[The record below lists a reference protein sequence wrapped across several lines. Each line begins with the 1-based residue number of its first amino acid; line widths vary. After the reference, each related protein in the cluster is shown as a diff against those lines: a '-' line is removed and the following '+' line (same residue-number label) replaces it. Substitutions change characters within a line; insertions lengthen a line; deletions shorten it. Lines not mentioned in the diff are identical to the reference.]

1 MTEGRMFQQT
11 NQPDTIREPEKQFG
25 PTGTLRIPEKVPEES
40 GLYKRESLP
49 QIFTPPKSREQV
61 LEPKVVIN
69 DQTRLEELR
78 GGMVEVVPVVE
89 QKFDLEEI
97 ETNLGRVQM
106 AIKEAQDA
114 AARAQTPEQ
123 RGMAMKK
130 LTELKREKE
139 ALDAQ
144 LPFAKKDELKSAEAD
159 YQLMVARYQELVT
172 KLTKTPDEELE
183 FKTLAEKLPIEKA
196 HLDQLKQTMAFKKE
210 KGLSTA
216 DKKQSFGQKVSG
228 WFKGLF
234 GNK

>member
-1 MTEGRMFQQT
+1 MFQQS
-11 NQPDTIREPEKQFG
+11 NQPGTIREPEKQFG
-25 PTGTLRIPEKVPEES
+25 PTGTFRIPEKVPEES

-49 QIFTPPKSREQV
+49 QVFTPPKSREQV

-78 GGMVEVVPVVE
+78 GGMVEVAPAVIE

-106 AIKEAQDA
+106 GIKEAQEA
-114 AARAQTPEQ
+114 AGKAQTPEQ

-139 ALDAQ
+139 SLDAQ
-144 LPFAKKDELKSAEAD
+144 LPFAKKDELKSIEAD
-159 YQLMVARYQELVT
+159 YKSMVTRYQELVT
-172 KLTKTPDEELE
+172 KLTKTPDEEIE

-216 DKKQSFGQKVSG
+216 DKKQTLGQKVSG